1 MGGSMDI
8 DSEKGYGTQITA
20 TSPPEP
26 VTSSGEQT

>member
-8 DSEKGYGTQITA
+8 HSRPGYGTQVTV

-26 VTSSGEQT
+26 VPSLGEQT